1 MTFLKRRWLV
11 LIAAIVIPSVIISCS
26 TSSILSDS
34 ARATHVCAPFNA
46 IERCHTMVRATSQ
59 PARAMVLALHPA
71 YTSPQRVERLS
82 GFAEQAAKQGFDVL
96 YPEGIEQHW
105 NDGRGAGK
113 TKTVADNT
121 DDVAYLTA
129 LTKRYANGKPVI
141 AMGMSNGGM
150 MAMRM
155 VCDSEVQFAGM
166 ATVVSNLP
174 YTLPSDCKQNYKLPI
189 WLLFG
194 SADGVVLPQGG
205 AIYGSAKDWGKVEST
220 ADTLAFWQKRNGCD
234 AANHQTENVDK
245 IADDSTSLEIT
256 TNKACN
262 TTNITVIGGGH
273 AWPGEPA
280 WYAWIF
286 GRGPV
291 SREMNASKTLLEW
304 MQQVT
309 PAAL

>member
-1 MTFLKRRWLV
+1 MKPSKRRL
-11 LIAAIVIPSVIISCS
+11 LILLSAIVIPSIIISCA
-26 TSSILSDS
+26 TSSILSNAS
-34 ARATHVCAPFNA
+34 QSTHECAPFNA
-46 IERCHTMVRATSQ
+46 IERCHTIVRATSQ

-82 GFAEQAAKQGFDVL
+82 GFAKMAAKQGFDVL

-113 TKTVADNT
+113 TKTVADNI

-129 LTKRYANGKPVI
+129 LTKRYAKDKPVLV
-141 AMGMSNGGM
+141 MGMSNGGM

-155 VCDSEVQFAGM
+155 VCDSEFKFAAM

-174 YTLPSDCKQNYKLPI
+174 YSLPTDCKQTYTLPV
-189 WLLFG
+189 WMLFG
-194 SADGVVLPQGG
+194 EADEVVPPSGG
-205 AIYGSAKDWGKVEST
+205 AIYGSAKDWGKVESA

-234 AANHQTENVDK
+234 DAKNNITTIDT
-245 IADDSTSLEIT
+245 IIDDSTSLEIT

-262 TTNITVIGGGH
+262 ITNINVVGGGH
-273 AWPGEPA
+273 AWPGEPK

-291 SREMNASKTLLEW
+291 SDEMNTTKVLLEW
-304 MQQVT
+304 MKY
-309 PAAL
+309 L